1 MLTENSVHASASVK
15 SNVFHCNACYATRA
29 SENDEIELAK
39 RAQQHWDS
47 GLFSDCHYHSMQLVQ
62 AKATELLY
70 TIKVD
75 GDKLTPPHQQGE
87 SHDFL
92 MWRVNRLLPGDGKG
106 CGTAVGVGQ
115 KSDTYGKSKHKVMIT
130 PGGAIESSF
139 PFHSLYD
146 ATLEQIAR
154 KRYND
159 GQFSVDDCELLE
171 KSDQQIDGVQ
181 LGKYKLATYDE
192 RTYNSSTLY
201 DDMDL
206 LMLGQMSEGSNQCD
220 LNGYWAP
227 VNKHY

>member
-1 MLTENSVHASASVK
+1 
-15 SNVFHCNACYATRA
+15 
-29 SENDEIELAK
+29 LAK

-47 GLFSDCHYHSMQLVQ
+47 GLFSDCHYHSKQLVQ

-130 PGGAIESSF
+130 PGG
-139 PFHSLYD
+139 L
-146 ATLEQIAR
+146 ATC
-154 KRYND
+154 
-159 GQFSVDDCELLE
+159 SVETAKHRCFATELLSQTLVE
-171 KSDQQIDGVQ
+171 YSNSCKSVTLTTNTTAMPHRPSRGVTNQ
-181 LGKYKLATYDE
+181 LALPTAYIRAGK
-192 RTYNSSTLY
+192 
-201 DDMDL
+201 
-206 LMLGQMSEGSNQCD
+206 
-220 LNGYWAP
+220 
-227 VNKHY
+227 